1 MSERSLNDAVTFIVA
16 CAAAGGILVSFALV
30 VVVPMFTWY
39 VVRRLHDTIERID
52 DPRSKAPL
60 AAIAAT
66 VPGASFAVGAIALL
80 VHIARSGCLTLGVG
94 RAVFVVLAALLIVLF
109 ARACA
114 RAFARAREAA
124 TLVGTSTAAPPRL
137 AAATSAVGVRAR
149 LLHSKEPVVVL
160 AGLIS
165 PVVLVSSGALDR
177 LSDDELIAALQHEL
191 AHRRHGDQLLMMAIS
206 FCGDLS
212 PFAVHPLVTTYRC
225 ARELAADRE
234 ACRYSP
240 SEELAAAI
248 LHLAASSR
256 VVSPAAVCA
265 LNDGHRTEERLQ
277 VLLRE
282 PPAEVA
288 RTTRLRRLSVSGALA
303 CAILIG
309 LAPAAVALLVP
320 PCTTIMRMS

>member
-1 MSERSLNDAVTFIVA
+1 MSERLLSDALTLIVA
-16 CAAAGGILVSFALV
+16 CAAASGILISFALV
-30 VVVPMFTWY
+30 VIVPMFTWY

-52 DPRSKAPL
+52 DPRSQAPL

-94 RAVFVVLAALLIVLF
+94 RAVFAVLTALLIVLF
-109 ARACA
+109 ARACG
-114 RAFARAREAA
+114 RAYARAREAA
-124 TLVGTSTAAPPRL
+124 TLVGTSAAAPPRL

-149 LLHSKEPVVVL
+149 LLLSAEPVIVL

-165 PVVLVSSGALDR
+165 PVVLVSSGALER
-177 LSDDELIAALQHEL
+177 LSDAELIAALQHEL
-191 AHRRHGDQLLMMAIS
+191 AHHRRGDQLLMMAIA

-212 PFAVHPLVTTYRC
+212 PFAVDPLVTTYRC

-248 LHLAASSR
+248 LHLAASSS
-256 VVSPAAVCA
+256 VVSRGACCA
-265 LNDGHRTEERLQ
+265 LNDGHRTQERLQ

-282 PPAEVA
+282 PPAEVSSP
-288 RTTRLRRLSVSGALA
+288 TGHRRLSVTGAIA
-303 CAILIG
+303 CTMLIA

-320 PCTTIMRMS
+320 PCTTIMSMS